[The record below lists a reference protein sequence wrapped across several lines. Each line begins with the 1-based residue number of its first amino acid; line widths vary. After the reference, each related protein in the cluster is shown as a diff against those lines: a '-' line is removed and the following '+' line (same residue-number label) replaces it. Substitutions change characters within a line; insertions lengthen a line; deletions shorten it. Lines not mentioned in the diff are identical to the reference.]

1 MGKDAGAIVGLTEW
15 TPKRVWDEP
24 MFGMEACARLAA
36 EALEDAQMDKDEV
49 DGLVIAGLQD
59 SPMFAPS
66 ALAEY
71 LGIRSNFNEVVDL
84 GGATSCGMVWRAA
97 AGIEVGACDTVLVLT
112 PSVPQPPK
120 PEARKG
126 PGKMRMP
133 PYLGGDAWGSP
144 QGQHEIPSGLV
155 AATPGFALAASR
167 YMAFYD
173 CTQEMLAKVAVDA
186 RHNAQSNPRAIFRG
200 KPITVDDVMNSRM
213 VADPLKLLEIVM
225 PCFGGAALVVTN
237 KSRAQRAPHRPVYVS
252 GHGEHLTH
260 KSITYAPDLID
271 TPVRIASERAFRM
284 AGAEREAVD
293 LASMYDCYTITVA
306 LTIEDAGFCPKGQ
319 GGRFVAE
326 RDLTWDG
333 GDWPLN
339 THGGQLGMGQAGNA
353 GGMSHVTEAVRQIQG
368 RGDGQVPGADLA
380 FVNGNGGILS
390 EMVAL
395 ILEGA

>member
-1 MGKDAGAIVGLTEW
+1 MGKDAAAIVGLAEW

-24 MFGMEACARLAA
+24 MFGLEACAKLAA

-49 DGLVIAGLQD
+49 DGLVIGGLQD
-59 SPMFAPS
+59 SPLFAPS

-84 GGATSCGMVWRAA
+84 GGATSCGMAWRAA
-97 AGIEVGACDTVLVLT
+97 AAIEVGACDTVLVLA
-112 PSVPQPPK
+112 PSVPPPPK
-120 PEARKG
+120 PEARKA

-144 QGQHEIPSGLV
+144 QGQYEIPSGLV

-173 CTQEMLAKVAVDA
+173 CTQEMLAEVAVAA
-186 RHNAQSNPRAIFRG
+186 RHNARSNPRASCRD
-200 KPITVDDVMNSRM
+200 KPITVEDVMDSRM

-225 PCFGGAALVVTN
+225 PCFGGAALAVTG
-237 KSRAQRAPHRPVYVS
+237 KARAQRAPHRPAYLS

-260 KSITYAPDLID
+260 KSITYAPDMID
-271 TPVRIASERAFRM
+271 TPVRVAAERAFRM
-284 AGAEREAVD
+284 AGAEREAID

-339 THGGQLGMGQAGNA
+339 THGGQLGMGQAGSA

-368 RGDGQVPGADLA
+368 RGDGQVPGVDLA
-380 FVNGNGGILS
+380 FVNGTGGILA
-390 EMVAL
+390 EQVAL